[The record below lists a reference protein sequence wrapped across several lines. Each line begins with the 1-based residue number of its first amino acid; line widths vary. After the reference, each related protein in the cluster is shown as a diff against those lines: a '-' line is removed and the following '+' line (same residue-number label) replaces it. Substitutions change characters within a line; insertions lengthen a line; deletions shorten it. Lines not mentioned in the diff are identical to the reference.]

1 MTLDE
6 IYIEIKKSENFVILT
21 HENPDGDAIGSAL
34 SVALL
39 LKKMG
44 KNVVDIYLKDYPE
57 IYNFLPGIEMIKKD
71 IDKDNYDMAIV
82 VDCSD
87 IIRVNQMYRYLF
99 EKADIKVQFD
109 HHNNNSM
116 FADYNIVNPV
126 SPACSQIM
134 SSSFEYLKIDIDK
147 DMATAI
153 LTGIITDTYG
163 FSIPETTTESFE
175 FAGYALSKGVN
186 VSRVYRNALTK
197 ISKARFNIQN
207 LASERLEFLADGKIC
222 FTYITKQDEQKIG
235 TKTGDLSSIVEI
247 GRNIDGVEISIFLY
261 EKEKGFKVSIRTNEY
276 VDASIICLAF
286 GGGGHLRAAGANIM
300 KNNEEINLELAKK
313 LVIEE
318 SIKYLK

>member
-6 IYIEIKKSENFVILT
+6 IYKEIKIAESFVILT

-34 SVALL
+34 SMALL
-39 LKKMG
+39 LKNMG
-44 KNVVDIYLKDYPE
+44 KIDVDIYLKEYPE
-57 IYNFLPGIEMIKKD
+57 MYNFLPGIEMIKKD
-71 IDKDNYDMAIV
+71 IEKENYDMAIV

-87 IIRVNQMYRYLF
+87 ITRVNPMYRYLF
-99 EKADIKVQFD
+99 EKSDVKVQFD
-109 HHNNNSM
+109 HHNNNTM

-134 SSSFEYLKIDIDK
+134 SSSFEYLKINIDK
-147 DMATAI
+147 DIATAI

-186 VSRVYRNALTK
+186 VSKVYRNTLTK

-222 FTYITKQDEQKIG
+222 FTYITKQDEQKLG

-247 GRNIDGVEISIFLY
+247 GRNIEGVEISIFLY
-261 EKEKGFKVSIRTNEY
+261 EKEKGFKLSIRTNEY

-286 GGGGHLRAAGANIM
+286 GGGGHLRAAGANLM
-300 KNNEEINLELAKK
+300 KNNEETNLKSAKD
-313 LVIEE
+313 LVIAEA
-318 SIKYLK
+318 IKHLK